1 MAMPPGRDRL
11 DWIYASKGNQDLAD
25 RYDTWAEEYD
35 DDVLRFGYKIPA
47 LIAGFTGRYQPAGDA
62 PILDA
67 GAGTGIIG
75 EILAPLGYTNVH
87 ALDLSEG
94 MLAVARRKGI
104 YKELRQMVLGEH
116 LDYPDHHFTCVI
128 ASGVLSLGHAPPE
141 SLDEMARITKSGG
154 SVIFSVRADVYEEQG
169 FKAKMD
175 ELEQAAR
182 WNATEKTDPFVT
194 LPLAE
199 PDLKHQVF
207 AFRVS

>member
-1 MAMPPGRDRL
+1 VPQGRDRL
-11 DWIYASKGNQDLAD
+11 SWIYSATGNEDLAK

-47 LIAGFTGRYQPAGDA
+47 LIAGLTGRYQLAGEQ
-62 PILDA
+62 PVLDA

-75 EILAPLGYTNVH
+75 EIHAELRYINVH
-87 ALDLSEG
+87 ALDLSAG
-94 MLAVARRKGI
+94 MLAVAERKGV
-104 YKELRQMVLGEH
+104 YAGLRQMALGEH
-116 LDYPDHHFTCVI
+116 LDYTDGQFACVI

-141 SLDEMARITKSGG
+141 SLDEMTRVTQSGG
-154 SVIFSVRADVYEEQG
+154 SVIFSVRVDAYVEQG

-175 ELEQAAR
+175 ELESAGR
-182 WNATEKTDPFVT
+182 WTATEKTQPFMT

-207 AFRVS
+207 AFKVS